1 MFRITWWPLACAAPI
16 VASVTLVAADA
27 SAQTKSDTLPLPPVV
42 VEQSAVPAPAK
53 PAKKKGTA
61 KKSSPSAPVS
71 AAPPP
76 PSPSQGAAAAQLGI
90 AAARSG
96 SLTVPNTSEARAE
109 IDQTPGGVELV
120 PASAYKTSTPSA
132 TIKDALDYVPGVF
145 VQPKWG
151 DDSRLSIRGS
161 GLSRNFHLR
170 GVQLYMDAIP
180 INTADGYGDFQEIDP
195 TAYRYIEVYK
205 GANALRFGANSLG
218 GAINFVMPTGY
229 DADAFG
235 ARVDLGSF
243 GFHKTAVSSG
253 GVAGP
258 ADYFITGTW
267 QEADGFRD
275 HSWGES
281 MRGSMNVGY
290 RLSEDAETRFYVNAN
305 WVRQRIPG
313 TVTKKVALSSPET
326 AAASNVTF
334 DQQRNIDTLRIAN
347 KTAVRIAP
355 GTLVEFGAFGVDR
368 HLMHPIFQWLDYK
381 YQDYGAFVRLTD
393 DSRIGAFKNHL
404 VAGVNLQ
411 NGTIDNRQYA
421 NLPGAVKGSLL
432 SSSTDDS
439 ENLSAYIENSFYFL
453 PEVAF
458 VAGTQFLHATRDRSD
473 RFLANGNQSG
483 ATDFDLW
490 SPKVGFLWDVGR
502 DWQIFANISRSAEV
516 PSFGESVALQAI
528 QFFDIKVQRATTYE
542 IGTRGGT
549 ADYTWD
555 LSLYRANI
563 DDELI
568 CFTAPGQSNNTCQVG
583 NADKTIHQGVELG
596 FGAAVVRSLFVG
608 GRKADE
614 VWLNAAYTLNDFRY
628 DDDVLWGDNEL
639 PGAPGH
645 YLRAELLYK
654 YPSGV
659 YAGPN
664 IEWVPE
670 SYYVDSAN
678 SFTTASYAAWG
689 AKLGFD
695 DGGPIAAYVEARN
708 LSDEAYI
715 SSTAIAANVNGADT
729 ALFEPGSGRAVYGGV
744 QVRW

>member
-1 MFRITWWPLACAAPI
+1 MTRGCRSAARACRATSICAAC
-16 VASVTLVAADA
+16 SSTW
-27 SAQTKSDTLPLPPVV
+27 
-42 VEQSAVPAPAK
+42 
-53 PAKKKGTA
+53 TA
-61 KKSSPSAPVS
+61 
-71 AAPPP
+71 
-76 PSPSQGAAAAQLGI
+76 
-90 AAARSG
+90 
-96 SLTVPNTSEARAE
+96 
-109 IDQTPGGVELV
+109 
-120 PASAYKTSTPSA
+120 
-132 TIKDALDYVPGVF
+132 F
-145 VQPKWG
+145 
-151 DDSRLSIRGS
+151 
-161 GLSRNFHLR
+161 
-170 GVQLYMDAIP
+170 P

-235 ARVDLGSF
+235 ARVDVGSF

-313 TVTKKVALSSPET
+313 SVTKQGGARPHPET

-334 DQQRNIDTLRIAN
+334 DQQRNIDTLRVAN
-347 KTAVRIAP
+347 KTTVRVAP

-381 YQDYGAFVRLTD
+381 YQDYGGFARLTD
-393 DSRIGAFKNHL
+393 DSRIGGFKNHF

-421 NLPGAVKGSLL
+421 NLPGAVKGALL

-439 ENLSAYIENSFYFL
+439 ENLSAYVENSFYFL
-453 PEVAF
+453 PDVAF

-490 SPKVGFLWDVGR
+490 SPKVGLLWDVGR
-502 DWQIFANISRSAEV
+502 DWQVFANISRSAEV
-516 PSFGESVALQAI
+516 PSFGESVGAAGDPVLRHQGA
-528 QFFDIKVQRATTYE
+528 DGRRPTRSARAAA
-542 IGTRGGT
+542 RP
-549 ADYTWD
+549 DYTWD

-614 VWLNAAYTLNDFRY
+614 VWLNAAYTFNDFRF

-639 PGAPGH
+639 PGRAAALSARGAALQAPFGR
-645 YLRAELLYK
+645 LCRAEHRVGAGGLLRRQRQFVHH
-654 YPSGV
+654 GV
-659 YAGPN
+659 LCPMGRQ
-664 IEWVPE
+664 
-670 SYYVDSAN
+670 
-678 SFTTASYAAWG
+678 
-689 AKLGFD
+689 
-695 DGGPIAAYVEARN
+695 AR
-708 LSDEAYI
+708 L
-715 SSTAIAANVNGADT
+715 
-729 ALFEPGSGRAVYGGV
+729 R
-744 QVRW
+744 